1 MTKFKGLYRI
11 ESMRKPGWD
20 YGANGFYFVTLCTN
34 DRIKHFGTVRWKKME
49 LSKFGQIA
57 NKCWLE
63 IPDHFPFVI
72 LHAHVIMPEHIHGI
86 IEIAKNPAPSE
97 MQYFASQPDSPNDGR
112 NTNDEHDPIN
122 PTDQNL
128 PQPKNPF
135 KFTPQPQ
142 FHKTKFG
149 PQSQNLGS
157 IIRGFKVGVTKNV
170 RKKNPNFSW
179 QKDYHD
185 RIIMDQKAFDNISR
199 YIINNPKNYKG

>member
-1 MTKFKGLYRI
+1 MLVGNSRSFSIRNITRSRHHARTHPWYYR
-11 ESMRKPGWD
+11 
-20 YGANGFYFVTLCTN
+20 
-34 DRIKHFGTVRWKKME
+34 DREKSSTFRV
-49 LSKFGQIA
+49 
-57 NKCWLE
+57 
-63 IPDHFPFVI
+63 
-72 LHAHVIMPEHIHGI
+72 
-86 IEIAKNPAPSE
+86 E

-112 NTNDEHDPIN
+112 NTNDERDPIN
-122 PTDQNL
+122 ATDQNL